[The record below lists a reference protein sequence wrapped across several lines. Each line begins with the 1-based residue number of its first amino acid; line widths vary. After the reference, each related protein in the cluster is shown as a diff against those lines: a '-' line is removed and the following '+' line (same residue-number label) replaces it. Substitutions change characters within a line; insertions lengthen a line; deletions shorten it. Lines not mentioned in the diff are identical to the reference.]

1 MAATQRR
8 EDTWGMRVVD
18 RLKQDAA
25 QKGNKFVQE
34 ADVEEDFADT
44 ASAVTRETSR
54 KYADVSIFV
63 TRDVL
68 CYHDYCCF
76 HDLVFVS

>member
-68 CYHDYCCF
+68 CYHDYYCF